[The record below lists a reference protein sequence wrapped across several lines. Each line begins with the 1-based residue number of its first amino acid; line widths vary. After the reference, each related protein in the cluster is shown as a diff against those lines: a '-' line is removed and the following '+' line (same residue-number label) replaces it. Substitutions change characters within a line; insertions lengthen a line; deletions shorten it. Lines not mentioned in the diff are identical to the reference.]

1 MLSLVH
7 GVSFRQEACLRAY
20 RTESKKPKC
29 WLEAEPDN
37 VHDCH
42 AVKVFV
48 NGEHVGYIPRKIARR
63 VDLTD
68 KPTML
73 EMGKYKGTVFFRLSI
88 RSKKC

>member
-20 RTESKKPKC
+20 HAESKKPKC

-37 VHDCH
+37 LHDCH

-48 NGEHVGYIPRKIARR
+48 NGEHVGYIPRTCTPQA
-63 VDLTD
+63 
-68 KPTML
+68 PTPRNR
-73 EMGKYKGTVFFRLSI
+73 TP
-88 RSKKC
+88 CCTTP